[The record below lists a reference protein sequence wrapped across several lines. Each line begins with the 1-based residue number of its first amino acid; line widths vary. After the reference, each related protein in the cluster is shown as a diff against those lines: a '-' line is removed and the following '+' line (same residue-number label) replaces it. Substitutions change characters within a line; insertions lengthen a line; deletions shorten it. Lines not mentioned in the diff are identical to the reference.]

1 MAETRD
7 YIVKTTSTRELHI
20 KKQADGNYQV
30 RLYWRK
36 GDKDL
41 ATLILEPGEMKR
53 LADTAAGL
61 LKK

>member
-20 KKQADGNYQV
+20 KKMADGNYQV

-36 GDKDL
+36 GNKDL
-41 ATLILEPGEMKR
+41 ATLILQPGEMKR
-53 LADTAAGL
+53 LADTVAGL

>member
-1 MAETRD
+1 MTETRD
-7 YIVKTTSTRELHI
+7 YIVETTSTRELHI
-20 KKQADGNYQV
+20 KKQSDGNYQV

-41 ATLILEPGEMKR
+41 ATLIIEPGEMKR